1 MLSQPKYLI
10 TFLLSLL
17 SLFVCSAVQAQ
28 QVSISPLRVA
38 FKGDQQSEILTLR
51 NVSNAPFTVQPKVMK
66 WTQRDGKDVFEPTRE
81 VLVAPPI
88 VEVPAGETQVIRLSL
103 RRAPDA
109 KEELAYRVFV
119 QQVAALQK
127 SNSSTLSFSWSLS
140 LPIFVAPLSDLSTPN
155 LEWVGQTNGKTL
167 ELAVTNPGV
176 QHIQVKSIKV
186 ESAVASTSSSQMIYV
201 LGGQTGKL
209 SVAAPAGASDKVTIV
224 ANTDAGEIRREVAIR

>member
-1 MLSQPKYLI
+1 MLSQRNYLVN
-10 TFLLSLL
+10 FLLSLGALLL
-17 SLFVCSAVQAQ
+17 SATVYAQ
-28 QVSISPLRVA
+28 QVSISPLRVT

-66 WTQRDGKDVFEPTRE
+66 WSQRDGKDVFEPTRE

-103 RRAPDA
+103 RRAPDS
-109 KEELAYRVFV
+109 KEELSYRVFV
-119 QQVAALQK
+119 QQVAAPQRN
-127 SNSSTLSFSWSLS
+127 NSSMLSFSWNLS
-140 LPIFVAPLSDLSTPN
+140 LPIFVAPLNDVSTPN
-155 LEWVGQTNGKTL
+155 LEWVGQINGKNL

-186 ESAVASTSSSQMIYV
+186 ESAVASTSSAQMIYV
-201 LGGQTGKL
+201 LGGQTDKL
-209 SVAAPAGASDKVTIV
+209 TVTAPAGTSDKVTIV